1 MNNPT
6 APGQRLCVIGPTG
19 SGKTTLAHALAAR
32 LDLPHVELDALHW
45 GPGWT
50 MTPADAFRRRVAD
63 ALAGEQWVTDGNY
76 SKARDVIWG
85 RADTLVWLDY
95 PLPVVLGRL
104 TRRTLRRVM
113 TREVLWNGNRETWRG
128 AFFSRDSLFLFLLRT
143 YPRQRRDYPALVAQP
158 QFAHLALVRLGSPR
172 EAARWLDA
180 LAPAL

>member
-1 MNNPT
+1 M
-6 APGQRLCVIGPTG
+6 
-19 SGKTTLAHALAAR
+19 
-32 LDLPHVELDALHW
+32 
-45 GPGWT
+45 
-50 MTPADAFRRRVAD
+50 
-63 ALAGEQWVTDGNY
+63 
-76 SKARDVIWG
+76 IWG